1 MMFFYKLLKRLINL
15 LILKLIRM
23 KNIFLVASREFFS
36 QVKNKAFI
44 IMTII
49 SPLLIVGAGGVV
61 FWLSA
66 TNNSEVKTIAVVDES
81 AKFITS
87 FKSNERLIY
96 NFYTPQEAQSIKDT
110 LSGSEYISALLE
122 IPANTD
128 GNFKTIENQTKLSS
142 NGNLGITN
150 REEIESI
157 ISTKIEEYRLKNS
170 GINQQQ
176 LKDAKSSVELNVYNV
191 KEGKEDRGV
200 ELKVALSGALTYII
214 FMFIMIYGVKVMRSI
229 VEEKNNRVVE
239 IIISSVKPFQ
249 LMMGKILGTTMVAV
263 TQFAI
268 WISMTLGLLIL
279 FPAIASSR
287 MQMANEVINQSNA
300 MESNPEMMQLI
311 AETSEVLL
319 TFNYPLII
327 FTFITYF
334 ILGYLFYSSIFA
346 AIGSAVDND
355 TDTQQFTYFPLIPMM
370 IGLYGSFSTIQ
381 NPDGPVAFWL
391 SMIPFTSPISMI
403 TRIPFD
409 IPIWELVLSMVI
421 LLISTIGMIFLAS
434 KIYRIGI
441 LIYGKKP
448 TVKEILKWM
457 TYKN

>member
-1 MMFFYKLLKRLINL
+1 MN
-15 LILKLIRM
+15 
-23 KNIFLVASREFFS
+23 NIFLIASREFFS
-36 QVKNKAFI
+36 QVKNKAFL

-61 FWLSA
+61 FWLSI
-66 TNNSEVKTIAVVDES
+66 TNNSDVKNIAVIDES
-81 AKFITS
+81 AQFVTS
-87 FKSNERLIY
+87 FKSDEKMIFNI
-96 NFYTPQEAQSIKDT
+96 YTPDEAKAIKDT
-110 LSGSEYISALLE
+110 LNGSEYISALLE
-122 IPANTD
+122 IPSNTD
-128 GNFKTIENQTKLSS
+128 GNFENIEKNSKLST
-142 NGNLGITN
+142 NGNLGIID
-150 REEIESI
+150 REKISRMMSDKIES
-157 ISTKIEEYRLKNS
+157 YRLSTS
-170 GINQQQ
+170 GINQED
-176 LKDAKSSVELNVYNV
+176 LIKTNSKVSLNVFNV
-191 KEGKEDRGV
+191 KEGKEDKGI

-214 FMFIMIYGVKVMRSI
+214 FMFIMIYGVKVMRSV

-239 IIISSVKPFQ
+239 IIISSVKPFE

-263 TQFAI
+263 TQFTI
-268 WISMTLGLLIL
+268 WIGMTIGLLMA
-279 FPAIASSR
+279 FPAIAASR
-287 MQMANEVINQSNA
+287 VEMAQDVVNQQELVDNNPELMQMV
-300 MESNPEMMQLI
+300 

-319 TFNYPLII
+319 SFNYPLII

-334 ILGYLFYSSIFA
+334 VLGYLFYSSIFA

-370 IGLYGSFSTIQ
+370 IGLYGSFTTLQ

-409 IPIWELVLSMVI
+409 IPIWELCLSIFI
-421 LLISTIGMIFLAS
+421 LLISTIGMIFIAS

-448 TVKEILKWM
+448 TIKEMLKWI

>member
-1 MMFFYKLLKRLINL
+1 MN
-15 LILKLIRM
+15 
-23 KNIFLVASREFFS
+23 NIFLIASREFFS
-36 QVKNKAFI
+36 QVKNKAFL

-61 FWLSA
+61 FWLSI
-66 TNNSEVKTIAVVDES
+66 TNNSDVKNIAVIDES
-81 AKFITS
+81 AQFVTS
-87 FKSNERLIY
+87 FKSDEKMIFNI
-96 NFYTPQEAQSIKDT
+96 YTPDEAKVIKDT
-110 LSGSEYISALLE
+110 LNGSEYISALLE
-122 IPANTD
+122 IPSNTD
-128 GNFKTIENQTKLSS
+128 GNFENIEKNSKLST
-142 NGNLGITN
+142 NGNLGIID
-150 REEIESI
+150 REKISRMMSDKIES
-157 ISTKIEEYRLKNS
+157 YRLSTS
-170 GINQQQ
+170 GINQED
-176 LKDAKSSVELNVYNV
+176 LIKTNSKVSLNVFNV
-191 KEGKEDRGV
+191 KEGKEDKGI

-214 FMFIMIYGVKVMRSI
+214 FMFIMIYGVKVMRSV

-239 IIISSVKPFQ
+239 IIISSVKPFE

-263 TQFAI
+263 TQFTI
-268 WISMTLGLLIL
+268 WIGMTIGLLMA
-279 FPAIASSR
+279 FPAIAASR
-287 MQMANEVINQSNA
+287 VEMAQDVVNQQELVDDNPELMQMV
-300 MESNPEMMQLI
+300 

-319 TFNYPLII
+319 SFNYPLII
-327 FTFITYF
+327 FTFIIYF
-334 ILGYLFYSSIFA
+334 VLGYLFYSSIFA

-370 IGLYGSFSTIQ
+370 IGLYGSFTTLQ

-409 IPIWELVLSMVI
+409 IPIWELCLSIFI
-421 LLISTIGMIFLAS
+421 LLISTIGMIFIAS

-448 TVKEILKWM
+448 TIKEMLKWI

>member
-1 MMFFYKLLKRLINL
+1 
-15 LILKLIRM
+15 M
-23 KNIFLVASREFFS
+23 KNIFLVASREFLS

-49 SPLLIVGAGGVV
+49 SPLLIVGAGGVI
-61 FWLSA
+61 FWLTA
-66 TNNSEVKTIAVVDES
+66 RNNSEVKNIVVIDQS
-81 AKFITS
+81 AQFLTT
-87 FKSNERLIY
+87 FKSDENMIF
-96 NFYTPQEAQSIKDT
+96 NIYTPDEAKAIKDT
-110 LSGSEYISALLE
+110 LAGSEYVSALLE

-128 GNFKTIENQTKLSS
+128 GNFKNIESNSKLST
-142 NGNLGITN
+142 NGNLGITD
-150 REEIESI
+150 REK
-157 ISTKIEEYRLKNS
+157 ISGMMSSKIEEYRMKIS
-170 GINQQQ
+170 GIDQEK
-176 LKDAKSSVELNVYNV
+176 LKDTNAKVSLNVFNV

-200 ELKVALSGALTYII
+200 ELKIALSGALTYII
-214 FMFIMIYGVKVMRSI
+214 FMFIMIYGVKVMRSV

-239 IIISSVKPFQ
+239 IIISSVKPFE

-263 TQFAI
+263 TQFSI
-268 WISMTLGLLIL
+268 WIAMTLGLLMI
-279 FPAIASSR
+279 FPAIAASKMDMATDVMQQAQVTEANPEI
-287 MQMANEVINQSNA
+287 MQMV
-300 MESNPEMMQLI
+300 
-311 AETSEVLL
+311 AETSEILL
-319 TFNYPLII
+319 SFNYPLII
-327 FTFITYF
+327 FTFIIYF
-334 ILGYLFYSSIFA
+334 VLGYLFYSAIFA

-370 IGLYGSFSTIQ
+370 IGLYGSFSTLQ

-409 IPIWELVLSMVI
+409 IPIWELVLSISI
-421 LLISTIGMIFLAS
+421 LFVSTIGMIFLAS

-448 TVKEILKWM
+448 TIKEMLKWI

>member
-1 MMFFYKLLKRLINL
+1 
-15 LILKLIRM
+15 M

-44 IMTII
+44 VMTVLA
-49 SPLLIVGAGGVV
+49 PLLLVGAGGVI
-61 FWLSA
+61 FWLTA
-66 TNNSEVKTIAVVDES
+66 TNNSEIKNIAVIDES
-81 AKFITS
+81 AQFVTT
-87 FKSNERLIY
+87 FKSDENMIF
-96 NFYTPQEAQSIKDT
+96 NIYTPDEAKAIKDT
-110 LSGSEYISALLE
+110 LSGSEYLNALLE

-128 GNFKTIENQTKLSS
+128 GNFNTIEKNTKLST
-142 NGNLGITN
+142 NGNLGITD
-150 REEIESI
+150 REK
-157 ISTKIEEYRLKNS
+157 ISGMMSSKIEEYRMKIS
-170 GINQQQ
+170 GIDQVK
-176 LKDAKSSVELNVYNV
+176 LKETNSRVSLNVFNV
-191 KEGKEDRGV
+191 KEGKEDKGV
-200 ELKVALSGALTYII
+200 ELKIALSGALTYII
-214 FMFIMIYGVKVMRSI
+214 FMFIMIYGVKVMRSV

-268 WISMTLGLLIL
+268 WISMTLGLLTI
-279 FPAIASSR
+279 FPAVAASR
-287 MQMANEVINQSNA
+287 MDMAQDVLNQTEVTEA
-300 MESNPEMMQLI
+300 NPEMMQI
-311 AETSEVLL
+311 VAETSEILL
-319 TFNYPLII
+319 SFNYPLII
-327 FTFITYF
+327 FTFIIYF
-334 ILGYLFYSSIFA
+334 VLGYLFYSAIFA

-355 TDTQQFTYFPLIPMM
+355 TDTQQFTYFPLVPMM
-370 IGLYGSFSTIQ
+370 IGLYGSFSTLQ

-409 IPIWELVLSMVI
+409 IPMWELALSIFI

-448 TVKEILKWM
+448 TIKEMLKWI

>member
-1 MMFFYKLLKRLINL
+1 
-15 LILKLIRM
+15 M
-23 KNIFLVASREFFS
+23 KNIFLVATREFFS

-61 FWLSA
+61 FWLSV
-66 TNNSEVKTIAVVDES
+66 TNNSDVKNIAVVDES
-81 AKFITS
+81 AEFITS
-87 FKSNERLIY
+87 FKSDENMVFNI
-96 NFYTPQEAQSIKDT
+96 YTPEEAKSIKDT
-110 LSGSEYISALLE
+110 LSGSEYVSALLE

-128 GNFKTIENQTKLSS
+128 GNYKTIEKETKLST
-142 NGNLGITN
+142 NGNFGIVD
-150 REEIESI
+150 REK
-157 ISTKIEEYRLKNS
+157 ISQMMVSKIEENRLKTS
-170 GINQQQ
+170 GIDQQQ
-176 LKDAKSSVELNVYNV
+176 LKNTESKVALNVFNV
-191 KEGKEDRGV
+191 KEGKEDKGI

-214 FMFIMIYGVKVMRSI
+214 FMFIMIYGVKVMRSV

-249 LMMGKILGTTMVAV
+249 LMLGKILGTTMVAV

-268 WISMTLGLLIL
+268 WIGMTITLLTI
-279 FPAIASSR
+279 FPAIAASKMS
-287 MQMANEVINQSNA
+287 MANDMMSQSA
-300 MESNPEMMQLI
+300 EGASPEMLQMI
-311 AETSEVLL
+311 AETSEILL
-319 TFNYPLII
+319 SFNYPLII

-370 IGLYGSFSTIQ
+370 IGLYGSFTTLQ

-409 IPIWELVLSMVI
+409 IPIWELALSITI
-421 LLISTIGMIFLAS
+421 LLVSTIGMILIAS

-448 TVKEILKWM
+448 TVKEILKWI

>member
-1 MMFFYKLLKRLINL
+1 
-15 LILKLIRM
+15 M
-23 KNIFLVASREFFS
+23 KNIILIATREFLS

-44 IMTII
+44 VMTIL
-49 SPLLIVGAGGVV
+49 SPLLLVGAGGVI
-61 FWLSA
+61 FWLSS

-81 AKFITS
+81 AQFITS
-87 FKSNERLIY
+87 FKSNENLIF
-96 NFYTPQEAQSIKDT
+96 NIYTPQEAKAIKDT
-110 LSGSEYISALLE
+110 LSGSEYLSGLLE

-128 GNFKTIENQTKLSS
+128 GNFNAIEKNTKLST
-142 NGNLGITN
+142 NGNLGITD
-150 REEIESI
+150 REKIAGMMAD
-157 ISTKIEEYRLKNS
+157 KIETFRLEKS
-170 GINQQQ
+170 GINQESLDQSHS
-176 LKDAKSSVELNVYNV
+176 KVSLNVFNV
-191 KEGKEDRGV
+191 KEGKEDRGI

-214 FMFIMIYGVKVMRSI
+214 FMFIMIYGVKVMRSV

-239 IIISSVKPFQ
+239 IIISSVKPFE
-249 LMMGKILGTTMVAV
+249 LMLGKILGTTMVAV
-263 TQFAI
+263 TQFTI
-268 WISMTLGLLIL
+268 WIGMTISLLIA

-287 MQMANEVINQSNA
+287 LDMAQQAMNQQEIMAENPDIMQMA
-300 MESNPEMMQLI
+300 

-319 TFNYPLII
+319 SFNYPLII
-327 FTFITYF
+327 FTFIIYF

-370 IGLYGSFSTIQ
+370 IGLYGSFTTLQ

-409 IPIWELVLSMVI
+409 IPMWELALSIII
-421 LLISTIGMIFLAS
+421 LLFSTIGMVFLAS

-448 TVKEILKWM
+448 TLKEMLKWI

>member
-1 MMFFYKLLKRLINL
+1 
-15 LILKLIRM
+15 M
-23 KNIFLVASREFFS
+23 KNIILIATREFLS

-44 IMTII
+44 VMTIL
-49 SPLLIVGAGGVV
+49 SPLLLVGAGGVI
-61 FWLSA
+61 FWLSS
-66 TNNSEVKTIAVVDES
+66 TNNSDVKTIAVIDES
-81 AKFITS
+81 AAFITS
-87 FKSNERLIY
+87 FQSSENLIF
-96 NFYTPQEAQSIKDT
+96 NIYTPQEAQAIKDT
-110 LSGSEYISALLE
+110 LSGSEYLSALLE

-128 GNFKTIENQTKLSS
+128 GNFDAVEKNTKLST
-142 NGNLGITN
+142 NGNLGITD
-150 REEIESI
+150 REKIAGMMAD
-157 ISTKIEEYRLKNS
+157 KIETYRLEKS
-170 GINQQQ
+170 GIDQ
-176 LKDAKSSVELNVYNV
+176 KSLALTNSNVKLNVFNV
-191 KEGKEDRGV
+191 KEGKEDKGV

-214 FMFIMIYGVKVMRSI
+214 FMFIMIYGVKVMRSV

-239 IIISSVKPFQ
+239 IIISSVKPFE
-249 LMMGKILGTTMVAV
+249 LMLGKILGTTMVAV
-263 TQFAI
+263 TQFSI
-268 WISMTLGLLIL
+268 WIGMTISLLL
-279 FPAIASSR
+279 VFPAIASSR
-287 MQMANEVINQSNA
+287 IEMAQQAVNQQQLMDENPDLMQMA
-300 MESNPEMMQLI
+300 

-319 TFNYPLII
+319 SFNYPLII
-327 FTFITYF
+327 FTFIVYF

-370 IGLYGSFSTIQ
+370 IGLYGSFTTLQ

-409 IPIWELVLSMVI
+409 IPIWELALSIGI
-421 LLISTIGMIFLAS
+421 LLISTIGMIFIAS

-448 TVKEILKWM
+448 TIKEMLKWI

>member
-1 MMFFYKLLKRLINL
+1 
-15 LILKLIRM
+15 M
-23 KNIFLVASREFFS
+23 KNIILIATREFLS

-44 IMTII
+44 VMTIL
-49 SPLLIVGAGGVV
+49 SPLLLVGAGGVI
-61 FWLSA
+61 FWLSS
-66 TNNSEVKTIAVVDES
+66 TNNSDVKTIAVIDES
-81 AKFITS
+81 AAFITS
-87 FKSNERLIY
+87 FQSSENLIF
-96 NFYTPQEAQSIKDT
+96 NIYTPQEAQAIKDT
-110 LSGSEYISALLE
+110 LSGSEYLSALLE

-128 GNFKTIENQTKLSS
+128 GNFDAVEKNTKLST
-142 NGNLGITN
+142 NGNLGITD
-150 REEIESI
+150 REKIAGMMAD
-157 ISTKIEEYRLKNS
+157 KIETYRLEKS
-170 GINQQQ
+170 GIDQ
-176 LKDAKSSVELNVYNV
+176 KSLALTNSNVKLNVFNV
-191 KEGKEDRGV
+191 KEGKEDKGV

-214 FMFIMIYGVKVMRSI
+214 FMFIMIYGVKVMRSV

-239 IIISSVKPFQ
+239 IIISSVKPFE
-249 LMMGKILGTTMVAV
+249 LMLGKILGTTMVAV
-263 TQFAI
+263 TQFSI
-268 WISMTLGLLIL
+268 WIGMTISLLL
-279 FPAIASSR
+279 VFPAIASSR
-287 MQMANEVINQSNA
+287 IEMAQQAVNQQQLMDENPDLMQMA
-300 MESNPEMMQLI
+300 

-319 TFNYPLII
+319 SFNYPLII
-327 FTFITYF
+327 FTFIVYF

-370 IGLYGSFSTIQ
+370 IGLYGSFTTLQ

-409 IPIWELVLSMVI
+409 IPIWELALSIGI
-421 LLISTIGMIFLAS
+421 LLISTIGMFFIAS

-448 TVKEILKWM
+448 TIKEMLKWI

>member
-1 MMFFYKLLKRLINL
+1 MN
-15 LILKLIRM
+15 
-23 KNIFLVASREFFS
+23 NIFLIASREFFS
-36 QVKNKAFI
+36 QVKNKAFL

-61 FWLSA
+61 FWLSI
-66 TNNSEVKTIAVVDES
+66 TNNSDVKNIAVIDES
-81 AKFITS
+81 AQFVTS
-87 FKSNERLIY
+87 FKSDEKMIFNI
-96 NFYTPQEAQSIKDT
+96 YTPDEAKAIKDT
-110 LSGSEYISALLE
+110 LNGSEYISALLE
-122 IPANTD
+122 IPSNTD
-128 GNFKTIENQTKLSS
+128 GNFENIEKNSKLST
-142 NGNLGITN
+142 NGNLGIID
-150 REEIESI
+150 REKISRMMSDKIES
-157 ISTKIEEYRLKNS
+157 YRLSTS
-170 GINQQQ
+170 GINQED
-176 LKDAKSSVELNVYNV
+176 LIKTNSKVSLNVFNV
-191 KEGKEDRGV
+191 KEGKEDKGI

-214 FMFIMIYGVKVMRSI
+214 FMFIMIYGVKVMRSV

-239 IIISSVKPFQ
+239 IIISSVKPFE

-263 TQFAI
+263 TQFTI
-268 WISMTLGLLIL
+268 WIGMTIGLLMA
-279 FPAIASSR
+279 FPAIAASR
-287 MQMANEVINQSNA
+287 VEMAQDVVNQQELVDDNPELMQMV
-300 MESNPEMMQLI
+300 

-319 TFNYPLII
+319 SFNYPLII

-334 ILGYLFYSSIFA
+334 VLGYLFYSSIFA

-370 IGLYGSFSTIQ
+370 IGLYGSFTTLQ

-409 IPIWELVLSMVI
+409 IPIWELCLSIFI
-421 LLISTIGMIFLAS
+421 LLISTIGMIFIAS

-448 TVKEILKWM
+448 TIKEMLKWI

>member
-1 MMFFYKLLKRLINL
+1 
-15 LILKLIRM
+15 M

-44 IMTII
+44 VMTVLA
-49 SPLLIVGAGGVV
+49 PLLLVGAGGVI
-61 FWLSA
+61 FWLTA
-66 TNNSEVKTIAVVDES
+66 TNNSEIKNIAVIDES
-81 AKFITS
+81 AQFVTT
-87 FKSNERLIY
+87 FKSDENMIF
-96 NFYTPQEAQSIKDT
+96 NIYTPDEAKAIKDT
-110 LSGSEYISALLE
+110 LSGSEYLNALLE

-128 GNFKTIENQTKLSS
+128 GNFNTIEKNTKLST
-142 NGNLGITN
+142 NGNLGITD
-150 REEIESI
+150 REK
-157 ISTKIEEYRLKNS
+157 ISGMMSSKIEEYRMKIS
-170 GINQQQ
+170 GIDQVK
-176 LKDAKSSVELNVYNV
+176 LKETNSRVSLNVFNV
-191 KEGKEDRGV
+191 KEGKEDKGV
-200 ELKVALSGALTYII
+200 ELKIALSGGLTYII
-214 FMFIMIYGVKVMRSI
+214 FMFIMIYGVKVMRSV

-268 WISMTLGLLIL
+268 WISMTLGLLTI
-279 FPAIASSR
+279 FPAVAASR
-287 MQMANEVINQSNA
+287 MDMAQDVLNQTEVTEA
-300 MESNPEMMQLI
+300 NPEMMQI
-311 AETSEVLL
+311 VAETSEILL
-319 TFNYPLII
+319 SFNYPLII
-327 FTFITYF
+327 FTFIIYF
-334 ILGYLFYSSIFA
+334 VLGYLFYSAIFA

-355 TDTQQFTYFPLIPMM
+355 TDTQQFTYFPLVPMM
-370 IGLYGSFSTIQ
+370 IGLYGSFSTLQ

-409 IPIWELVLSMVI
+409 IPMWELALSIFI

-448 TVKEILKWM
+448 TIKEMLKWI

>member
-1 MMFFYKLLKRLINL
+1 MN
-15 LILKLIRM
+15 
-23 KNIFLVASREFFS
+23 NIFLIASREFFS
-36 QVKNKAFI
+36 QVKNKAFL

-61 FWLSA
+61 FWLSI
-66 TNNSEVKTIAVVDES
+66 TNNSDVKNIAVIDES
-81 AKFITS
+81 AQFVTS
-87 FKSNERLIY
+87 FKSDEKMIFNI
-96 NFYTPQEAQSIKDT
+96 YTPDEAKAIKDT
-110 LSGSEYISALLE
+110 LNGSEYISALLE
-122 IPANTD
+122 IPSNTD
-128 GNFKTIENQTKLSS
+128 GNFENIEKNSKLST
-142 NGNLGITN
+142 NGNLGIID
-150 REEIESI
+150 REKISRMMSDKIES
-157 ISTKIEEYRLKNS
+157 YRLSTS
-170 GINQQQ
+170 GINQED
-176 LKDAKSSVELNVYNV
+176 LIKTNSKVSLNVFNV
-191 KEGKEDRGV
+191 KEGKEDKGI

-214 FMFIMIYGVKVMRSI
+214 FMFIMIYGVKVMRSV

-239 IIISSVKPFQ
+239 IIISSVKPFE

-263 TQFAI
+263 TQFTI
-268 WISMTLGLLIL
+268 WIGMTIGLLMA
-279 FPAIASSR
+279 FPAIAASR
-287 MQMANEVINQSNA
+287 VEMAQDVVNQQELVDGNPELMQMV
-300 MESNPEMMQLI
+300 

-319 TFNYPLII
+319 SFNYPLII
-327 FTFITYF
+327 FTFIIYF
-334 ILGYLFYSSIFA
+334 VLGYLFYSSIFA

-370 IGLYGSFSTIQ
+370 IGLYGSFTTLQ

-409 IPIWELVLSMVI
+409 IPIWELCLSIFI
-421 LLISTIGMIFLAS
+421 LLISTIGMIFIAS

-448 TVKEILKWM
+448 TIKEMLKWI

>member
-1 MMFFYKLLKRLINL
+1 
-15 LILKLIRM
+15 M
-23 KNIFLVASREFFS
+23 KNIFLIASREFFS

-44 IMTII
+44 IMTIL
-49 SPLLIVGAGGVV
+49 SPLLLVGAGGVI
-61 FWLSA
+61 FWLSV
-66 TNNSEVKTIAVVDES
+66 TNNSELKNIAVIDES
-81 AKFITS
+81 AQFVTS
-87 FKSNERLIY
+87 FKSDENMVFNI
-96 NFYTPQEAQSIKDT
+96 YTPKEAKAIKDT
-110 LSGSEYISALLE
+110 LEGSEYLSALLE

-128 GNFKTIENQTKLSS
+128 GNFEEIEKGTKLST
-142 NGNLGITN
+142 NGNFGITD
-150 REEIESI
+150 REK
-157 ISTKIEEYRLKNS
+157 ISSMMSSKIKEYRLKNS
-170 GINQQQ
+170 GIDQTSLNRTNANV
-176 LKDAKSSVELNVYNV
+176 KLNVFNV
-191 KEGKEDRGV
+191 KEGKEDKGL

-214 FMFIMIYGVKVMRSI
+214 FMFIMIYGVKVMRSV

-239 IIISSVKPFQ
+239 IIISSVKPFE
-249 LMMGKILGTTMVAV
+249 LMLGKIAGTTMVAV

-268 WISMTLGLLIL
+268 WIGMTIGLLSI
-279 FPAIASSR
+279 FPAIAASR
-287 MQMANEVINQSNA
+287 MDMAQQMVNQQEVV
-300 MESNPEMMQLI
+300 ESPELMQMV

-319 TFNYPLII
+319 SFNYPLII

-355 TDTQQFTYFPLIPMM
+355 TDTQQFTYFPLVPMM
-370 IGLYGSFSTIQ
+370 IGLYGSFTTLQ

-409 IPIWELVLSMVI
+409 IPIWELVLSIVI

-448 TVKEILKWM
+448 TIKEMLKWI

>member
-1 MMFFYKLLKRLINL
+1 MN
-15 LILKLIRM
+15 
-23 KNIFLVASREFFS
+23 NIFLIATREFFS

-44 IMTII
+44 IMTIL
-49 SPLLIVGAGGVV
+49 SPLLLVGAGGVI
-61 FWLSA
+61 FWLSL
-66 TNNSEVKTIAVVDES
+66 TNNSELKNIAVIDES
-81 AKFITS
+81 SEFVTS
-87 FKSNERLIY
+87 FKSDENMVFNI
-96 NFYTPQEAQSIKDT
+96 YTPKEAKAIKDT
-110 LSGSEYISALLE
+110 LNGSEYLSALLE

-128 GNFKTIENQTKLSS
+128 GNFEKIEKETKLST
-142 NGNLGITN
+142 NGNLGITD
-150 REEIESI
+150 REKISDMISSKIKES
-157 ISTKIEEYRLKNS
+157 RLKNS
-170 GINQQQ
+170 GIDQSSLDKTDSN
-176 LKDAKSSVELNVYNV
+176 LKLNVFNV
-191 KEGKEDRGV
+191 KEGKEDKGL

-214 FMFIMIYGVKVMRSI
+214 FMFIMIYGVKVMRSV

-239 IIISSVKPFQ
+239 IIISSVKPFE
-249 LMMGKILGTTMVAV
+249 LMLGKILGTTMVAV

-268 WISMTLGLLIL
+268 WIGMTIGLLLL
-279 FPAIASSR
+279 FPAVAASRIDMAQQVVDQQEVANSPEL
-287 MQMANEVINQSNA
+287 MQM
-300 MESNPEMMQLI
+300 I

-319 TFNYPLII
+319 SFNYPLII

-334 ILGYLFYSSIFA
+334 VLGYLFYSSIFA

-370 IGLYGSFSTIQ
+370 IGLYGSFTTLQ

-409 IPIWELVLSMVI
+409 IPIWELVLSIVI
-421 LLISTIGMIFLAS
+421 LFISTIGMIFVAS

-448 TVKEILKWM
+448 TIKEMLKWI

>member
-1 MMFFYKLLKRLINL
+1 
-15 LILKLIRM
+15 M
-23 KNIFLVASREFFS
+23 KNIILIAMREFFS

-44 IMTII
+44 VMTIL
-49 SPLLIVGAGGVV
+49 SPLLLVGAGGVI
-61 FWLSA
+61 FWLSS
-66 TNNSEVKTIAVVDES
+66 TNNSDVKNIAVIDES
-81 AKFITS
+81 SQFITS
-87 FKSNERLIY
+87 FKSSENLIF
-96 NFYTPQEAQSIKDT
+96 NIYTPQEAKAIKDT
-110 LSGSEYISALLE
+110 LSGSEYLSALLE

-128 GNFKTIENQTKLSS
+128 GNFDAVEKNTKLST
-142 NGNLGITN
+142 NGNLGITD
-150 REEIESI
+150 REKIAGMMAD
-157 ISTKIEEYRLKNS
+157 KIEAYRLEKS
-170 GINQQQ
+170 GIDQ
-176 LKDAKSSVELNVYNV
+176 KSLDQTNSNVKLNVFNV
-191 KEGKEDRGV
+191 KEGKEDKGV

-214 FMFIMIYGVKVMRSI
+214 FMFIMIYGVKVMRSV

-239 IIISSVKPFQ
+239 IIISSVKPFE
-249 LMMGKILGTTMVAV
+249 LMLGKILGTTMVAV
-263 TQFAI
+263 TQFSI
-268 WISMTLGLLIL
+268 WIGMTITLLL
-279 FPAIASSR
+279 AFPAIASSR
-287 MQMANEVINQSNA
+287 IDMAQQAVNQQQLMEENPDLMQMA
-300 MESNPEMMQLI
+300 

-319 TFNYPLII
+319 SFNYPLII
-327 FTFITYF
+327 FTFIIYF

-370 IGLYGSFSTIQ
+370 IGLYGSFTTLQ

-409 IPIWELVLSMVI
+409 IPMWELALSIGI
-421 LLISTIGMIFLAS
+421 LLISTIGMVFLAS

-448 TVKEILKWM
+448 TIKEMLKWI

>member
-1 MMFFYKLLKRLINL
+1 MN
-15 LILKLIRM
+15 
-23 KNIFLVASREFFS
+23 NIFLIASREFFS

-44 IMTII
+44 IMTIL
-49 SPLLIVGAGGVV
+49 SPLLLVGAGGVI
-61 FWLSA
+61 FWLSV
-66 TNNSEVKTIAVVDES
+66 TNNSDVKNIAVVDQS
-81 AKFITS
+81 AEFVTS
-87 FKSNERLIY
+87 FKSDENMVFNI
-96 NFYTPQEAQSIKDT
+96 YTPQEAKAIKDT
-110 LSGSEYISALLE
+110 LNGSEYLSALLE

-128 GNFKTIENQTKLSS
+128 GNFEAIEKDTKLST
-142 NGNLGITN
+142 NGNFGITD
-150 REEIESI
+150 REK
-157 ISTKIEEYRLKNS
+157 ISAMIADKIKENRLKNS
-170 GINQQQ
+170 GIDQASLDKTN
-176 LKDAKSSVELNVYNV
+176 AKVKLNVFNV
-191 KEGKEDRGV
+191 KEGKEDKGL
-200 ELKVALSGALTYII
+200 ELKVALSGILTYII
-214 FMFIMIYGVKVMRSI
+214 FMFIMIYGVKVMRSV

-239 IIISSVKPFQ
+239 IIISSVKPFE
-249 LMMGKILGTTMVAV
+249 LMLGKIIGTTMVAV

-268 WISMTLGLLIL
+268 WIGMTIGLLML
-279 FPAIASSR
+279 FPAIAASR
-287 MQMANEVINQSNA
+287 IDTAQQLVNQQEVVESPELMQMV
-300 MESNPEMMQLI
+300 

-319 TFNYPLII
+319 SFNYPLII

-370 IGLYGSFSTIQ
+370 IGLYGSITTLQ

-409 IPIWELVLSMVI
+409 IPIWELVLSIFI
-421 LLISTIGMIFLAS
+421 LLISTIGMVYFAS

-448 TVKEILKWM
+448 TIKEMLKWI

>member
-1 MMFFYKLLKRLINL
+1 MN
-15 LILKLIRM
+15 
-23 KNIFLVASREFFS
+23 NIFLIASREFFS
-36 QVKNKAFI
+36 QVKNKAFL

-61 FWLSA
+61 FWLSI
-66 TNNSEVKTIAVVDES
+66 TNNSDVKNIAVIDES
-81 AKFITS
+81 AQFVTS
-87 FKSNERLIY
+87 FKSDEKMIFNI
-96 NFYTPQEAQSIKDT
+96 YTPDEAKAIKDT
-110 LSGSEYISALLE
+110 LNGSEYISALLE
-122 IPANTD
+122 IPSNTD
-128 GNFKTIENQTKLSS
+128 GNFENIEKNSKLST
-142 NGNLGITN
+142 NGNLGIID
-150 REEIESI
+150 REKISRMMSDKIES
-157 ISTKIEEYRLKNS
+157 YRLSTS
-170 GINQQQ
+170 GINQED
-176 LKDAKSSVELNVYNV
+176 LIKTNSKVSLNVFNV
-191 KEGKEDRGV
+191 KEGKEDKGI

-214 FMFIMIYGVKVMRSI
+214 FMFIMIYGVKVMRSV

-239 IIISSVKPFQ
+239 IIISSVKPFE

-263 TQFAI
+263 TQFTI
-268 WISMTLGLLIL
+268 WIGMTIGLLMA
-279 FPAIASSR
+279 FPAIAASR
-287 MQMANEVINQSNA
+287 VEMAQDVVNQQELVDDNPELMQMV
-300 MESNPEMMQLI
+300 

-319 TFNYPLII
+319 SFNYPLII
-327 FTFITYF
+327 FTFIIYF
-334 ILGYLFYSSIFA
+334 VLGYLFYSSIFA

-370 IGLYGSFSTIQ
+370 IGLYGSFTTLQ

-409 IPIWELVLSMVI
+409 IPIWELCLSIFI
-421 LLISTIGMIFLAS
+421 LLISTIGMILIAS

-448 TVKEILKWM
+448 TIKEMLKWI